1 MRTERIINGIKVIE
15 VTPDLTKEE
24 REERAAWIM
33 EGLEKVYQSHKAKEN
48 QRKAEASEGRTA

>member
-33 EGLEKVYQSHKAKEN
+33 EGLEKVYLSEKANEAC
-48 QRKAEASEGRTA
+48 RKAEALEGRSA